1 MSFIDLHINNLLL
14 TLEYSLCNLEFC
26 NKHLIPGHSRN
37 DYLFQK
43 GSFLIAIRLPP
54 ECRLN
59 ADLVYQSALS
69 PVSVRNVNNDLMKL
83 TLDECFYFRF

>member
-1 MSFIDLHINNLLL
+1 MKNLLL

-26 NKHLIPGHSRN
+26 NKHLIPGYSRN

-43 GSFLIAIRLPP
+43 GSFLIAVRLPP

-59 ADLVYQSALS
+59 AEFGVSISISIKD
-69 PVSVRNVNNDLMKL
+69 SVRNVNDGMTKL
-83 TLDECFYFRF
+83 SLDECFYFRF